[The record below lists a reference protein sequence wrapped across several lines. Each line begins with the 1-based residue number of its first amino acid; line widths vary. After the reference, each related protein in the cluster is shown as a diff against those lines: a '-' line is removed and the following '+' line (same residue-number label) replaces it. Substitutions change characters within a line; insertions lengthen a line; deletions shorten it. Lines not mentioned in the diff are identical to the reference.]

1 MSEMFTVGTIVGPH
15 GLKGEVKVFSR
26 TDYPELRFAPGSRLL
41 VFRQGQD
48 KSEEL
53 VIKSSRIHK
62 SLYLVLF
69 EGFESVELVE
79 KMRGAELK
87 VLRSDA
93 PPLPEGEYWIDDL
106 INCQVVAESGEVL
119 GQITDV
125 LTPGANDVYVV
136 RKPGR
141 KDILIPAIPQCVL
154 NVDVENKRMLIHL
167 MPGLI
172 DEV

>member
-1 MSEMFTVGTIVGPH
+1 MGEMFTVGTIVGPH
-15 GLKGEVKVFSR
+15 GLKGEVRVFSR

-41 VFRQGQD
+41 IFHQGKQ
-48 KSEEL
+48 SPEEI
-53 VIKSSRIHK
+53 VVKSSRIHK
-62 SLYLVLF
+62 SLYLVQF
-69 EGFESVELVE
+69 EGFDTVERVE

-106 INCQVVAESGEVL
+106 INCQVVTEDGEVL
-119 GQITDV
+119 GLLTDV

-136 RKPGR
+136 KKPGR
-141 KDILIPAIPQCVL
+141 KDVLIPAIPECVL
-154 NVDVENKRMLIHL
+154 KVDVENKHMLVHL

-172 DEV
+172 DEA